1 MTRFRLPVL
10 FSLLAIWL
18 AVTAVLTLSPDRYT
32 PPLTLES
39 FLCVAC
45 GSSGTADIIV
55 NWMLFLPGGALM
67 AMVFGSGRPVVV
79 AVILTVVIE
88 TLQIGIPGRAPALQD
103 LISNTLGALSGVV
116 LVRRG
121 LGSCARH
128 VLAVLAVVAWL
139 SPLVLLIP
147 MTSASDLYGQ
157 WTPAFGSMEKY
168 EGRVLAAFVGG
179 VPVHSGLLPTRAGL
193 DAALV
198 GRRPIELTL
207 EVGPPPSSFA
217 PVFQLVDAERV
228 ALVSLGARGEEL
240 ILRGENPARAL
251 GVHQPAVR
259 WPEAMRGV
267 AEGDT
272 VMVAIDRTRSSV
284 CMSVGRL
291 TACGLAPSLAEGW
304 GHLASLDE
312 AYAWLTTLA
321 SIVWTVGLG
330 VVLGATATN
339 TRAALIRGS
348 ALAAAGLVASSVSPD
363 VRPDATHAALLA
375 ASGLLGG
382 SLRAPHRRRSPV
394 GAGEP
399 H

>member
-1 MTRFRLPVL
+1 
-10 FSLLAIWL
+10 
-18 AVTAVLTLSPDRYT
+18 
-32 PPLTLES
+32 
-39 FLCVAC
+39 
-45 GSSGTADIIV
+45 
-55 NWMLFLPGGALM
+55 
-67 AMVFGSGRPVVV
+67 
-79 AVILTVVIE
+79 
-88 TLQIGIPGRAPALQD
+88 
-103 LISNTLGALSGVV
+103 
-116 LVRRG
+116 
-121 LGSCARH
+121 
-128 VLAVLAVVAWL
+128 
-139 SPLVLLIP
+139 
-147 MTSASDLYGQ
+147 
-157 WTPAFGSMEKY
+157 
-168 EGRVLAAFVGG
+168 
-179 VPVHSGLLPTRAGL
+179 
-193 DAALV
+193 
-198 GRRPIELTL
+198 
-207 EVGPPPSSFA
+207 
-217 PVFQLVDAERV
+217 
-228 ALVSLGARGEEL
+228 
-240 ILRGENPARAL
+240 
-251 GVHQPAVR
+251 
-259 WPEAMRGV
+259 MRGV